1 MCGSTCKASRPAA
14 PSGRAIP
21 LRAAGGLAVLAAA
34 LAPLVGCTSTHRG
47 SCSVPQTVL
56 VPFAA
61 AGIEDRSAEYGGLF
75 CSSLQHIGSEGGPWD
90 DCGRYIQ
97 TPGLIDP
104 DLPPLATN
112 HRILVVSGILAK
124 CFSPKL
130 QAFSDALA
138 HLRDTHG
145 VEGEQFEV
153 SGLGSSEYNAA
164 LIAAR
169 LRAGTGAGSKK
180 YIAVGYSKGAIDL
193 MVALA
198 AYPEVREAVA
208 ALVTVA
214 APVGGSPAADMIP
227 ESFIRLLGKSA
238 LERCDEGDGGGLA
251 SLRRPVRQDFLR
263 AHPEHVVPTYA
274 LVAVS
279 DKETTSR
286 GLAPFWK
293 ELSSFSSD
301 EDGCV
306 IASDAVAPGA
316 RFLGTLKGDH
326 WAVAMPFEIHGSSA
340 MRSLVDH
347 NHFPR
352 TALLEAALRI
362 VTRDLETAAPPQQ

>member
-1 MCGSTCKASRPAA
+1 MLPR
-14 PSGRAIP
+14 
-21 LRAAGGLAVLAAA
+21 AGGLLAVLAAA
-34 LAPLVGCTSTHRG
+34 LLSLAGCTSTKRASH
-47 SCSVPQTVL
+47 SAPQTVL
-56 VPFAA
+56 VPYAA

-75 CSSLQHIGSEGGPWD
+75 CSSLQHIGAEGGPWD
-90 DCGRYIQ
+90 ECARYIG
-97 TPGLIDP
+97 TPGPIDP
-104 DLPPLATN
+104 DPPPIATN

-130 QAFSDALA
+130 QAFNDALA
-138 HLRDTHG
+138 HLRDKHG
-145 VEGEQFEV
+145 VEGEQLEV

-164 LIAAR
+164 LIADH
-169 LRAGTGAGSKK
+169 LRARTGAGAGK

-198 AYPEVREAVA
+198 AYPEVKQAIA
-208 ALVTVA
+208 ALITVA
-214 APVGGSPAADMIP
+214 APVGGSPAAEMIP
-227 ESFIRLLGKSA
+227 DSLFRLLGKRA
-238 LERCDEGDGGGLA
+238 VERCDEGDGGGLA
-251 SLRRPVRQDFLR
+251 SLRRPVRQAFLR
-263 AHPEHVVPTYA
+263 EHPAPAVPTYA

-279 DKETTSR
+279 EKKTTSR
-286 GLAPFWK
+286 GLAPFWS
-293 ELSSFSSD
+293 ELSSFSTD

-326 WAVAMPFEIHGSSA
+326 WAVAMPFEIDGSSA

-362 VTRDLETAAPPQQ
+362 VTRDLETAAPPRK